1 MIYFVSDIHLG
12 CVDAEQSKRAER
24 AFCRWLDMVAKDAEA
39 IYLLGDIFD
48 FWFEYHKVAPR
59 GFVRVLGRL
68 AELSDRGV
76 QIVFYPG
83 NHDMWCLD
91 YLTKECGVR
100 IEHKPRVELIGER
113 KIHLAHGD
121 NMNIKGQPMLKVMNG
136 LFRSKVA
143 RFLFRW
149 LIHPDLSAYL
159 GAKLSGKSRKAHSK
173 TEAPKDKSATP
184 PLRLLD
190 PLIEYAEM
198 HRISNPDVSAYI
210 FGHMHISHSSPTQGM
225 EVFFLSDWSREE
237 ATYAAMDGNGI
248 ELKNF
253 KIDETIS

>member
-12 CVDAEQSKRAER
+12 CVDAEQSQRAER
-24 AFCRWLDMVAKDAEA
+24 AFCRWLDKVAEDAEA

-100 IEHKPRVELIGER
+100 IEHKPRVEVVAGR

-121 NMNIKGQPMLKVMNG
+121 NMNIKGQPMLKIMNG

-149 LIHPDLSAYL
+149 LIHPDISAYL
-159 GAKLSGKSRKAHSK
+159 GKMFSGKSRKAHSK
-173 TEAPKDKSATP
+173 SEAPAQGSATP
-184 PLRLLD
+184 PLHLLD

-198 HRISNPDVSAYI
+198 HHISNPDVAAYI
-210 FGHMHISHSSPTQGM
+210 FGHMHIPHSRPTQGM

-237 ATYAAMDGNGI
+237 ATYAAMDSNGI